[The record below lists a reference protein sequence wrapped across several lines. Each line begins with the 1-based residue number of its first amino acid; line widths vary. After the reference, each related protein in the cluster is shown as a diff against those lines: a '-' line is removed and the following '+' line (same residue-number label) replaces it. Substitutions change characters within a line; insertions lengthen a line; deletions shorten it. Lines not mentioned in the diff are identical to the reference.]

1 MKIAKHKYELNP
13 NSIII
18 DYLDKSVLNCEKAVK
33 NMEQLL
39 GIRVYRTN
47 NEINR
52 ILESEEDKIND
63 DNNGDKNLI
72 DDTKNENENEQKKS
86 GKKFDRAYIEN
97 ILSLKK
103 MEFSENKNEKTKL
116 LLITPEYNLYKNCI
130 QLLFDFFEDIGLHTM
145 EKNVVS
151 VQKVCT

>member
-1 MKIAKHKYELNP
+1 LKIAKHKYELNP